1 MEDLEKFIDKQTERL
16 SAIKQELKLLETEK
30 KIILAAWK
38 NSSDEEKKLL
48 ESQMQESEKSY
59 VRLLDESRK
68 VKKEIEKI
76 SKKYC

>member
-1 MEDLEKFIDKQTERL
+1 MENLEKFIDKQNERL

-30 KIILAAWK
+30 KVILAAWK

-48 ESQMQESEKSY
+48 ESQMRESEKSY

>member
-1 MEDLEKFIDKQTERL
+1 MEDLEKFIDKQNERL

-30 KIILAAWK
+30 KVILAAWK

-48 ESQMQESEKSY
+48 ESQMRESEKSY

>member
-1 MEDLEKFIDKQTERL
+1 MENLEKFIDKQTERL

>member
-1 MEDLEKFIDKQTERL
+1 MEDLEKFIDKQNERL

-30 KIILAAWK
+30 KVILAAWK

-48 ESQMQESEKSY
+48 ESKMRESKKSY

>member
-1 MEDLEKFIDKQTERL
+1 MEDLEKFIDKQNERL

-30 KIILAAWK
+30 KVILAAWK

-48 ESQMQESEKSY
+48 ESQMRESEKSY
-59 VRLLDESRK
+59 IRLLDESRK

>member
-1 MEDLEKFIDKQTERL
+1 MEDLEKFIDKQNERL

>member
-1 MEDLEKFIDKQTERL
+1 MEDLEKFIDKQNERL

-30 KIILAAWK
+30 KVILAAWK
-38 NSSDEEKKLL
+38 NSSDGEKKLL
-48 ESQMQESEKSY
+48 ESQMRESEKSY

>member
-1 MEDLEKFIDKQTERL
+1 MEDLEKFIDKQNERL
-16 SAIKQELKLLETEK
+16 NAIKQELKLLETEK
-30 KIILAAWK
+30 KVILAAWK

-48 ESQMQESEKSY
+48 ESQMRKSEKSY

>member
-16 SAIKQELKLLETEK
+16 SAIKEELKLLETEK
-30 KIILAAWK
+30 KVILAAWK

-48 ESQMQESEKSY
+48 ESQMRESEKSY

>member
-1 MEDLEKFIDKQTERL
+1 MEDLEKFIDKQNERL
-16 SAIKQELKLLETEK
+16 RAIKQELKLLETEK
-30 KIILAAWK
+30 KVILAAWK

-48 ESQMQESEKSY
+48 ESQMRESEKSY

>member
-1 MEDLEKFIDKQTERL
+1 MEDLEKFIDKQNERL
-16 SAIKQELKLLETEK
+16 NAIKQELKLLETEK
-30 KIILAAWK
+30 KVILAAWK

-48 ESQMQESEKSY
+48 ESQMRESEKSY

>member
-1 MEDLEKFIDKQTERL
+1 MEDLEKFIDKQNERL

-30 KIILAAWK
+30 KVILAAWE

-48 ESQMQESEKSY
+48 ESQMRESEKSY

>member
-1 MEDLEKFIDKQTERL
+1 MEDLEKFVDKQNERL

-30 KIILAAWK
+30 KVILAAWK

-48 ESQMQESEKSY
+48 ESQMRESEKSY